1 MKLIFIRH
9 AEPDYEHDSLTE
21 KGKREAESLV
31 KRVSSWEVTDFY
43 CSPMG
48 RARETAAPTLKA
60 MGRKAE
66 TKEWLHEFDR
76 IRFTDPVLGI
86 PYVMWDR
93 MPEELNAEP
102 AYFDRE
108 KWMET
113 KQIKGSGVPAYYAET
128 CRAVDELLQKYGY
141 RRDGLIYRIAPDADR
156 DAVVVCFCHLGVT
169 FAILSHLLNV
179 SPYVLWQGF
188 FIAPASVTVVG
199 TEERDHKN
207 AYFRTERMGDTAHLK
222 DAGEEISY
230 YGLFDAPFQK

>member
-21 KGKREAESLV
+21 KGKREAACLV
-31 KRVSSWEVTDFY
+31 KRVSSWKVTDFY

-48 RARETAAPTLKA
+48 RAKETAAPTLKV

-66 TKEWLHEFDR
+66 TREWLHEFDR
-76 IRFTDPVLGI
+76 IRFADPESDDPSVI
-86 PYVMWDR
+86 WDR

-102 AYFDRE
+102 DYFDRD
-108 KWMET
+108 KWTET
-113 KQIKGSGVPAYYAET
+113 SRLRGTGIAAYYEET
-128 CRAVDELLQKYGY
+128 CRSADALLLKYGY
-141 RRDGLIYRIAPDADR
+141 RRDGLIYRISPDADR

-169 FAILSHLLNV
+169 LAILSHLLNV

-199 TEERDHKN
+199 TEERDHEN
-207 AYFRTERMGDTAHLK
+207 AYFRTERMGDTMHLR
-222 DAGEEISY
+222 DGGEDISY
-230 YGLFDAPFQK
+230 YGLFDEPFQK